1 MSWNGVIIAHLPSIV
16 KKNIDTT
23 HDVCYTWCVM
33 ESLWVI
39 NDSDGNGTGSGFSYY
54 TDDNRTLILTC
65 DHVATELGE
74 IRERLVVDGIDVLHY
89 DSKKKDNIT
98 VTSVATRRQLA
109 GTVVEAALCKGP
121 DVAVIEVGVGNLPYL
136 ELGDDADAGDV
147 VDIFDC
153 CNHCGAH
160 GKKIGEYLSP
170 YLGIVDFYL
179 EKGSSGSPIIN
190 SDGRVCGMASGTTIF
205 DDAKDHEEWSR
216 GQREMYS
223 VELNQKCMLYVEAG
237 RIKEWLSSMGLPT

>member
-1 MSWNGVIIAHLPSIV
+1 
-16 KKNIDTT
+16 
-23 HDVCYTWCVM
+23 M
-33 ESLWVI
+33 ESLWVV
-39 NDSDGNGTGSGFSYY
+39 SDGSGGAVGSGFSYY

-74 IRERLVVDGIDVLHY
+74 IRERVIVDGGEVLHY

-98 VTSVATRRQLA
+98 VTSAVMLFQLA

-121 DVAVIEVGVGNLPYL
+121 DVAVVEVGVGNLPCL
-136 ELGDDADAGDV
+136 ELGDDAYVGDAIEV
-147 VDIFDC
+147 FDC
-153 CNHCGAH
+153 CNHYRAR